1 MSDTPVVFVTG
12 ANRGIGLEYVRQLV
26 ARKDMVFAGYRDE
39 SRSRDL
45 LAMAQKNDNL
55 ETVAVDVTDEAQ
67 IEDVRDI
74 IADKFGRLDM
84 LINNAGIQIKYDN
97 IIDDI
102 EPDEIVE
109 NFRVNVVG
117 PFLTAKILHPLLA
130 ASARPKIVN
139 ITSQMGSIEQA
150 SGNAVPYRI
159 SKAALNM
166 LTKNQAVSYASD
178 GIIAV
183 AMHPGWVR
191 TDMGGSGAPGF
202 GGGDDESYRWL
213 EEKGQRAVYR
223 LRWPAAVVVNRKT
236 RSERITP
243 GRHSPV
249 KK

>member
-1 MSDTPVVFVTG
+1 MNDTPVVFVTG
-12 ANRGIGLEYVRQLV
+12 GNRGIGLEYVRQLV
-26 ARKDMVFAGYRDE
+26 ARKDLVFAGYRDKG
-39 SRSRDL
+39 RSRDL

-55 ETVAVDVTDEAQ
+55 EAVAVDVTDEIQ
-67 IEDVRDI
+67 IENARDVI
-74 IADKFGRLDM
+74 SDKFGRLDM

-97 IIDDI
+97 IIDDV

-130 ASARPKIVN
+130 KSDRPKIIN
-139 ITSQMGSIEQA
+139 ITSQMGSIEHA

-166 LTKNQAVSYASD
+166 LTKNQAVSYTHD

-191 TDMGGSGAPGF
+191 TDMGGSGAPLAPRDSVAGMLKVI
-202 GGGDDESYRWL
+202 DSL
-213 EEKGQRAVYR
+213 KEKDNGRFIGYDGQ
-223 LRWPAAVVVNRKT
+223 P
-236 RSERITP
+236 RSW
-243 GRHSPV
+243 
-249 KK
+249 